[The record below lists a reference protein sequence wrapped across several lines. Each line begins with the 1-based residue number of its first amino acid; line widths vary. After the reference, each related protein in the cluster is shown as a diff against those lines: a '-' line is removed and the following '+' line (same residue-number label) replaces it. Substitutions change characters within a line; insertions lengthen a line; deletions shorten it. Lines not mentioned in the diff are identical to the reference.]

1 MSSGGLK
8 ISTRYLT
15 QRPVANQRRLPH
27 KSTQSADLRQRRK
40 GHWWTARR
48 AAEHWAKHLSAQET
62 EAQAHGRFCFFF
74 SSFLPSSSHRRPTTS
89 FPRNGVTFRSNT
101 TARRRDEHKV
111 SFFFFSFRWVVECD
125 LFLSAVFVHM
135 NDRQERG
142 CVHVTTDHGAQADQ
156 FCTTARTE
164 MFWDCVRV

>member
-15 QRPVANQRRLPH
+15 QTKGGFHIRAHSRPICGRDGKVTGKPRGGLQSIERNICRPRKQRR
-27 KSTQSADLRQRRK
+27 RRM
-40 GHWWTARR
+40 G
-48 AAEHWAKHLSAQET
+48 
-62 EAQAHGRFCFFF
+62 GFVFFF

-89 FPRNGVTFRSNT
+89 FPRNGVTFRSNI

-111 SFFFFSFRWVVECD
+111 SFFSFRWVVECD

-164 MFWDCVRV
+164 MSWDCVRV